1 MISMNKSD
9 NANLPCA
16 NGINIHQ
23 SHKADQEKSE
33 FSNMS
38 EKNPGN
44 LNGSIAYWNSRY
56 LDLYCMTENKQ
67 KNPTFFV
74 TFTQN
79 DRWPELQRLIK
90 YVVKEEFLQTTTND
104 WFEREF
110 ANQLREFWMQFKVNL
125 ASASIDADAYS
136 PAGCIKYCNK
146 DAVLSASKN
155 YYFMQI
161 VF

>member
-1 MISMNKSD
+1 MNKSD
-9 NANLPCA
+9 NANLTRA

-33 FSNMS
+33 FSYIS

-56 LDLYCMTENKQ
+56 LDLYCLTEHKQ
-67 KNPTFFV
+67 KNPTYFV

-79 DRWPELQRLIK
+79 DRLPE
-90 YVVKEEFLQTTTND
+90 Y
-104 WFEREF
+104 
-110 ANQLREFWMQFKVNL
+110 

-136 PAGCIKYCNK
+136 HAGCIKYCIK